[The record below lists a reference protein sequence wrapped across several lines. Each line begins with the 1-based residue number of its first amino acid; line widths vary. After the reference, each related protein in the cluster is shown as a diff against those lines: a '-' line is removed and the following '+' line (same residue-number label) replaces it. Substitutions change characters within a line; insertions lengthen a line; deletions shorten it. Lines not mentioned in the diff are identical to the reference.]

1 MNNMTKKLNFT
12 YVIPVLVSFF
22 VMSFCDLVGIG
33 VDRVKLDFGLSNTL
47 AQLIPSAVFV
57 WFFILSVPVGILQ
70 DRIGKRNMVNI
81 GMGITAIGLF
91 FPFLF
96 YSFTAVLFGFA
107 LLGIGNTIVQVSANP
122 LLVDVVPSNRTSS
135 FLSFSQFIKAIGSM
149 IAAPL
154 AGFFALKFGDWKILF
169 LVFGVVSVL
178 SVLWLSMIKIEET
191 RNLEKRATL
200 GSSFALLGTGFIFMM
215 VMGIFLVVGID
226 VGVNAVSGQF
236 LHSRFPGVQRTFYES
251 GRSVYFFGKMLG
263 TFGGA
268 LMLTM
273 LPSRKFFLWSSILA
287 LLSILALIFAPAA
300 MVAMV
305 IIFIIGLAV
314 ANIFPLIFSLS
325 VEKYPDRTNEIS
337 GLMIMAVSGGAVIPL
352 LIGSITDYVGATA
365 GMFVLIVCALYE
377 IFTALVNLKR
387 RSQEPVSNK

>member
-1 MNNMTKKLNFT
+1 MNKKLNFT
-12 YVIPVLVSFF
+12 YVIPVLFSFF

-33 VDRVKLDFGLSNTL
+33 VDRVKLEFGLSNTL

-91 FPFLF
+91 VPFLF
-96 YSFTAVLFGFA
+96 YTFTTVLFGFA

-154 AGFFALKFGDWKILF
+154 AGFFALKFGDWKILL

-178 SVLWLSMIKIEET
+178 SVLWLSMIRIEET
-191 RNLEKRATL
+191 KNLEKRATF
-200 GSSFALLGTGFIFMM
+200 GSSFSLLGTGFIFMM

-226 VGVNAVSGQF
+226 VGINAVSGQF
-236 LHSRFPGVQRTFYES
+236 LHTRFPDARQTFYES

-268 LMLTM
+268 LMLTL

-287 LLSILALIFAPAA
+287 LLSILALIFAPTA
-300 MVAMV
+300 MSAMV
-305 IIFIIGLAV
+305 IIFIIGLGV

-325 VEKYPDRTNEIS
+325 VEKYPVRTNEIS

-352 LIGSITDYVGATA
+352 LIGSLTDNVGVTA
-365 GMFVLIVCALYE
+365 GMLVLVACAVYE
-377 IFTALVNLKR
+377 LFAALINLKR
-387 RSQEPVSNK
+387 V

>member
-1 MNNMTKKLNFT
+1 MTKKLNLN

-33 VDRVKLDFGLSNTL
+33 VDKVQRDFGLSNTL
-47 AQLIPSAVFV
+47 AQLIPSAVFI
-57 WFFILSVPVGILQ
+57 WFFILSVPVGIIQ

-91 FPFLF
+91 VPFLL
-96 YSFTAVLFGFA
+96 YTFTTVLFGFA

-135 FLSFSQFIKAIGSM
+135 FLSFSQFVKAIGSM
-149 IAAPL
+149 IAPPL

-178 SVLWLSMIKIEET
+178 SVLWLSLVKIEET
-191 RNLEKRATL
+191 RNLEKRATF
-200 GSSFALLGTGFIFMM
+200 GSSFGLLSTGFIFMM

-236 LHSRFPGVQRTFYES
+236 LHTRYPDAQQTFYES

-268 LMLTM
+268 LMLTL
-273 LPSRKFFLWSSILA
+273 LPSRKFFLWTSILA
-287 LLSILALIFAPAA
+287 LLSILALIYAPTA
-300 MVAMV
+300 MSAIV
-305 IIFIIGLAV
+305 IIFIIGLGV

-325 VEKYPDRTNEIS
+325 VEKYPVRTNEIS

-352 LIGSITDYVGATA
+352 LIGSLTDNVGVTA
-365 GMFVLIVCALYE
+365 GMFVLVVCAVYE
-377 IFTALVNLKR
+377 LFTALFNLKK
-387 RSQEPVSNK
+387 V

>member
-1 MNNMTKKLNFT
+1 MTKKLNFT

-33 VDRVKLDFGLSNTL
+33 VDRVQLDFGLSNTL

-57 WFFILSVPVGILQ
+57 WFFILSVPIGILQ

-91 FPFLF
+91 VPFLF
-96 YSFTAVLFGFA
+96 YTFTTVLFGFA

-122 LLVDVVPSNRTSS
+122 LLVDVAPSNRTSS

-191 RNLEKRATL
+191 RNLEKRATF
-200 GSSFALLGTGFIFMM
+200 GSSFGLLSSGFIFMM
-215 VMGIFLVVGID
+215 VLGIFLVVGID
-226 VGVNAVSGQF
+226 VGINAVSGQF
-236 LHSRFPGVQRTFYES
+236 LLNKFHSSQTFCES

-287 LLSILALIFAPAA
+287 LVSISALIFAPTG
-300 MVAMV
+300 MSAMV
-305 IIFIIGLAV
+305 IIFIIGLGV

-325 VEKYPDRTNEIS
+325 VEKYPVRINEIS

-352 LIGSITDYVGATA
+352 LIGSLTDNVGVTA
-365 GMFVLIVCALYE
+365 GMFVLVVCAVYE
-377 IFTALVNLKR
+377 LFTALVNLKR
-387 RSQEPVSNK
+387 V

>member
-1 MNNMTKKLNFT
+1 MTKKLNFT

-33 VDRVKLDFGLSNTL
+33 VDRVKLEFGQSNTI

-57 WFFILSVPVGILQ
+57 WFFILSVPAGILQ
-70 DRIGKRNMVNI
+70 DRIGKRNMLNI
-81 GMGITAIGLF
+81 GMGITALGLF
-91 FPFLF
+91 VPFIF
-96 YSFTAVLFGFA
+96 YTFTMVLFGFA

-149 IAAPL
+149 IAPPL

-169 LVFGVVSVL
+169 LVFGVISML
-178 SVLWLSMIKIEET
+178 SVLWLSLIKIEET
-191 RNLEKRATL
+191 KNLEKRATF
-200 GSSFALLGTGFIFMM
+200 GSSFGLLGTGFIFMM
-215 VMGIFLVVGID
+215 VIGIFLVVGID

-236 LHSRFPGVQRTFYES
+236 LHNKFPDVRQTFYES

-268 LMLTM
+268 LMLAL

-287 LLSILALIFAPAA
+287 LVSILVLIFAPTA
-300 MVAMV
+300 MSAMV
-305 IIFIIGLAV
+305 IIFIIGLGV

-325 VEKYPDRTNEIS
+325 VEKYPLRTNEIS

-352 LIGSITDYVGATA
+352 LIGSLTDNFGVTA
-365 GMFVLIVCALYE
+365 GMFILVICAVYE
-377 IFTALVNLKR
+377 LFTALVNLKKA
-387 RSQEPVSNK
+387 N

>member
-1 MNNMTKKLNFT
+1 MEIMNKKLNLTF
-12 YVIPVLVSFF
+12 VIPVLFSFF

-33 VDRVKLDFGLSNTL
+33 VDRVKLEFGLSNTL

-57 WFFILSVPVGILQ
+57 WFFILSVPIGVLQ

-81 GMGITAIGLF
+81 GMGITALGLF
-91 FPFLF
+91 VPYLF
-96 YSFTAVLFGFA
+96 YTFTTVLFGFA

-122 LLVDVVPSNRTSS
+122 LLVDVVPSNRRSS
-135 FLSFSQFIKAIGSM
+135 FLSFSQFVKAIGSM

-154 AGFFALKFGDWKILF
+154 AGFFALKFGDWKLLF
-169 LVFGVVSVL
+169 LVFGIVSLL
-178 SVLWLSMIKIEET
+178 SVLWLSMVKIEET
-191 RNLEKRATL
+191 RNLEKRATF

-215 VMGIFLVVGID
+215 VIGIFLVVGID

-236 LHSRFPGVQRTFYES
+236 LHNRFPDAQQTFYES

-268 LMLTM
+268 LMLAL
-273 LPSRKFFLWSSILA
+273 LPSRKFFLWSSVLA
-287 LLSILALIFAPAA
+287 LLSIIALIFAPTA
-300 MVAMV
+300 MTAMV
-305 IIFIIGLAV
+305 IIFIIGLGV

-325 VEKYPDRTNEIS
+325 VEKYPVRTNEIS

-352 LIGSITDYVGATA
+352 LIGTLTDNVGVTA
-365 GMFVLIVCALYE
+365 GMFVLVVCAVYE
-377 IFTALVNLKR
+377 LFTALVNLKR
-387 RSQEPVSNK
+387 V